1 MAYLLQSLCLV
12 SEERQC
18 KCGKSYMVPSDL
30 KLVLISKNKR
40 VYVSPPV
47 NVLEYDLPRSARS
60 FTVPIKACSACFTVT
75 NEDQAHLFEKKT
87 PELYELYNVELE
99 EFAGKKSAQKLI
111 RASLA
116 KQLAERANFVGGKD
130 KRVEVVSIGKS
141 TAHTTKEKQSKAKQK
156 KITPS
161 VEDFF

>member
-18 KCGKSYMVPSDL
+18 KCGASYLVPSDL
-30 KLVLISKNKR
+30 KLALTSKNKR
-40 VYVSPPV
+40 IFVSAPA
-47 NVLEYDLPRSARS
+47 NVLEYDLPKSARS
-60 FTVPIKACSACFTVT
+60 FVVPIKACQACFTVT
-75 NEDQAHLFEKKT
+75 NSDQAMLFDKRA

-116 KQLAERANFVGGKD
+116 KQLAERHNFVGGKD
-130 KRVEVVSIGKS
+130 KRVDVVPIGKS
-141 TAHTTKEKQSKAKQK
+141 TAHTTKEKKAAKAKK
-156 KITPS
+156 VTPS

>member
-18 KCGKSYMVPSDL
+18 KCGKSYSVPSDL
-30 KLVLISKNKR
+30 KLVLTSKNKR
-40 VYVSPPV
+40 IYVSPPI
-47 NVLEYDLPRSARS
+47 NVLEYDLPKSARS
-60 FTVPIKACSACFTVT
+60 FIVPIKACAACFSVT
-75 NEDQAHLFEKKT
+75 SEDQTHLFDKKP

-130 KRVEVVSIGKS
+130 KKVEVVAIGKS
-141 TAHTTKEKQSKAKQK
+141 SAHTTKEKSKAKAK
-156 KITPS
+156 KVTPT

>member
-1 MAYLLQSLCLV
+1 MSYLLQSLCLV

-18 KCGKSYMVPSDL
+18 KCGRSYLVPSDL
-30 KLVLISKNKR
+30 KLALISKNKR
-40 VYVSPPV
+40 VFVSPPA
-47 NVLEYDLPRSARS
+47 NVLEFDLPRTARS
-60 FTVPIKACSACFTVT
+60 FTVPIKACAGCFTVT
-75 NEDQAHLFEKKT
+75 SNEQAHLFETKT

-130 KRVEVVSIGKS
+130 KKVEVVPIGKS
-141 TAHTTKEKQSKAKQK
+141 SAHTTKEKAKAKAK
-156 KITPS
+156 KVVPS